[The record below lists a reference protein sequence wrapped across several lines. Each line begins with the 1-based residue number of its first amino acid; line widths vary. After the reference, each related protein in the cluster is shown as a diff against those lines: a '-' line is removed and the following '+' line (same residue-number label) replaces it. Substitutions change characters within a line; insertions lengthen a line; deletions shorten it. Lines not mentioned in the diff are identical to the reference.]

1 LSTLLAAPAAL
12 QDRQIARNAGRKK
25 RRSQETPVARNAGRK
40 KRKVGRVKQDPAMTI
55 YIYQLGRNAI
65 SP

>member
-12 QDRQIARNAGRKK
+12 QDRQI
-25 RRSQETPVARNAGRK
+25 ARNAGRK